1 MNPDPWIEARKRHH
15 LSHAHVQMA
24 RELGMNPRKL
34 GKIDNHKQEKWKAP
48 LPQFIEHL
56 YEKRFGRTRP
66 AVVMSAEERA
76 RAQKA
81 KKAARKAEKQ
91 LQRQQGGEG
100 PAPEEPNAAPATA
113 MDDRPEVL
121 RLFSNLKQSL
131 PALKKLLDKAASHW
145 GSEDPIYRLYH
156 QSFKVYGLQ
165 EQTLSIV
172 AALQALAP
180 ERRLNPWFMQ
190 IVSEGTGRQFD
201 AEDNRYWL
209 EITRPMVEAFFH
221 ARFFLE
227 MAVRQGKSLKQPP
240 QLLPSGWAAFL
251 YLFELR

>member
-1 MNPDPWIEARKRHH
+1 MNPDPWIEARNRHH
-15 LSHAHVQMA
+15 LSHAQVQMA

-34 GKIDNHKQEKWKAP
+34 GKIDNHRQERWKAP
-48 LPQFIEHL
+48 FPQYIEHL

-66 AVVMSAEERA
+66 AVVMSVEERA
-76 RAQKA
+76 RARRE
-81 KKAARKAEKQ
+81 KKAARRAKK
-91 LQRQQGGEG
+91 LQRDAEG
-100 PAPEEPNAAPATA
+100 RQPEELIATWEEA
-113 MDDRPEVL
+113 LEARPEVS
-121 RLFSNLKQSL
+121 RLFSNLKHSL
-131 PALKKLLDKAASHW
+131 PALEMLLDESSSHW
-145 GSEDPIYRLYH
+145 GYEDPIYRLYH
-156 QSFKVYGLQ
+156 QSVKVYRLQ
-165 EQTLSIV
+165 DQTLSIV

-180 ERRLNPWFMQ
+180 ERRLNPSFTQ
-190 IVSEGTGRQFD
+190 IVSEGTGREFE

-227 MAVRQGKSLKQPP
+227 MAVRHGKALKQPP

>member
-1 MNPDPWIEARKRHH
+1 MNPEPWIEARKRHH

-34 GKIDNHKQEKWKAP
+34 GKIDNHKQQQWKAP
-48 LPQFIEHL
+48 LPQYIEYL

-66 AVVMSAEERA
+66 AIVMSVEERA
-76 RAQKA
+76 RAQKE
-81 KKAARKAEKQ
+81 KKAARKAEK
-91 LQRQQGGEG
+91 LQPERDDEG
-100 PAPEEPNAAPATA
+100 REPEELSAAWEEAVDA
-113 MDDRPEVL
+113 RPEVS
-121 RLFSNLKQSL
+121 RLFSNLKHSL
-131 PALKKLLDKAASHW
+131 PALKKLLDESTSHW
-145 GSEDPIYRLYH
+145 GYEDPIYRLYH
-156 QSFKVYGLQ
+156 QSVKVYGLQ
-165 EQTLSIV
+165 DRTMSIV

-180 ERRLNPWFMQ
+180 ERRLNPWFTQ
-190 IVSEGTGRQFD
+190 IVSEGTGRQFE

-227 MAVRQGKSLKQPP
+227 MAVRYGKSLEQPP

>member
-24 RELGMNPRKL
+24 RELGMNPRTL

-56 YEKRFGRTRP
+56 YEKRFGRTHP
-66 AVVMSAEERA
+66 AVVTSVEERA
-76 RAQKA
+76 RAQKD

-91 LQRQQGGEG
+91 QREKGRKG
-100 PAPEEPNAAPATA
+100 PAPKEPHAAPVEA

-121 RLFSNLKQSL
+121 RLFSNLKESL
-131 PALKKLLDKAASHW
+131 PALKKLLDESTSHW
-145 GSEDPIYRLYH
+145 GYEDPIYRLYH
-156 QSFKVYGLQ
+156 QSFKVYELQ
-165 EQTLSIV
+165 NQTLSIV

-180 ERRLNPWFMQ
+180 VRRLNPWFMQ
-190 IVSEGTGRQFD
+190 IVSEGTGRQFE

-227 MAVRQGKSLKQPP
+227 MAVRHGKSLNQPP